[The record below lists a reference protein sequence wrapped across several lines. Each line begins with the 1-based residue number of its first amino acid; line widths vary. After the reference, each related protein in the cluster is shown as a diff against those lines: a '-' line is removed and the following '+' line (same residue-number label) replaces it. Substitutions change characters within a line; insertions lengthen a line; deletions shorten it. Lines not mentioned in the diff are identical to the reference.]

1 MAVEDVELLLVDD
14 SADDIAFVRHA
25 LHQAGLTPRMLT
37 ANDGAQALELLF
49 GKGDPASS
57 PPRFR
62 PQVIVLDLKLPKV
75 DGIEVL
81 RRLKSNRHTRAIP
94 VVIWSSSIEKRDL
107 VTSYQLGVNSY
118 LVKPMDAEEFSAS
131 VRALISY
138 WLRFNRPHP
147 RTSHE

>member
-1 MAVEDVELLLVDD
+1 MTVDDVELLLVDD

-25 LHQAGLTPRMLT
+25 LRQAGLTPRMLT

-49 GKGDPASS
+49 GEGDSATS

-75 DGIEVL
+75 GGLEVL
-81 RRLKSNRHTRAIP
+81 RRLKSNRHTLAIP

-107 VTSYQLGVNSY
+107 LTGYELGVNSY

-131 VRALISY
+131 VRALANY
-138 WLRFNRPHP
+138 WLRINQPPP